1 MGVFDIMTYFV
12 LKYEKGK
19 IYLDGKEIE
28 RSEFE
33 NIKEQVTNVDK
44 KLWYEEVKKEV
55 TKIGRRVR

>member
-1 MGVFDIMTYFV
+1 MTYFV

-19 IYLDGKEIE
+19 IYLDGKEIK

-55 TKIGRRVR
+55 EQIGRRVR